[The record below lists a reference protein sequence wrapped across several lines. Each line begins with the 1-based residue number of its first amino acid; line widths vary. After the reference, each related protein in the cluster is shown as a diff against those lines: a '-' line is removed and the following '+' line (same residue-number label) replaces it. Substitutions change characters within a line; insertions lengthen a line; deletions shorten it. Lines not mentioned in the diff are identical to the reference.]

1 MKYKTCGSLI
11 KIIHDSFEREAN
23 NTMRPQ
29 GLTAAQGTALQIL
42 FNEGNGQMTL
52 KEFEKH
58 LHVAQSTAAGIVARL
73 EQKGFVKCLGDPKD
87 RRIKIVH
94 LTKSGEECCRLGNA
108 HLAATEDRVF
118 SPLSEDEHRE
128 LFRLLDKVYDSL

>member
-1 MKYKTCGSLI
+1 MKYKACGSLI

-58 LHVAQSTAAGIVARL
+58 LHVAQSTTAGIVSRL
-73 EQKGFVKCLGDPKD
+73 EQKGFVKCLGERCSS
-87 RRIKIVH
+87 RRAVQARFQKAVEHLFSIK
-94 LTKSGEECCRLGNA
+94 L
-108 HLAATEDRVF
+108 
-118 SPLSEDEHRE
+118 PP
-128 LFRLLDKVYDSL
+128 